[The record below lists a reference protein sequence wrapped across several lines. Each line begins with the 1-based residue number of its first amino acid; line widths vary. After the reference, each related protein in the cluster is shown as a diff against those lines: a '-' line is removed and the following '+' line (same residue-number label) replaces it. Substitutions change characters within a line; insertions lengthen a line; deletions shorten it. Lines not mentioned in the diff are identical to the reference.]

1 MMKSPLNTSIEETQ
15 KNAKKKL
22 IPRYAK
28 SSTSVDSLSNLLNQ
42 RSIDSFSKDPTLK
55 LHGFRNTLQAK
66 FDAADTPNK
75 TSGYLIGWKNQDT
88 VGMQKEYNKQGY
100 LHLQLLQG
108 LKACH
113 AVEEWAS
120 WTSHSLPLL
129 V

>member
-1 MMKSPLNTSIEETQ
+1 MTCPWIFGSYGLYSAGISNTQ
-15 KNAKKKL
+15 KREIVKGVRLPEK
-22 IPRYAK
+22 
-28 SSTSVDSLSNLLNQ
+28 
-42 RSIDSFSKDPTLK
+42 FSKDSTLK
-55 LHGFRNTLQAK
+55 PHGFRNTLQAK

-100 LHLQLLQG
+100 PHLQLLQV

-120 WTSHSLPLL
+120 
-129 V
+129 